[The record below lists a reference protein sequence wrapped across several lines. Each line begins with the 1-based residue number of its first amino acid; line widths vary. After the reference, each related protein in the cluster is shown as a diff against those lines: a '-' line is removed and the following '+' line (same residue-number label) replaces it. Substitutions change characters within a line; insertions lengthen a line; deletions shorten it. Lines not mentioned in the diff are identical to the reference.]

1 MSGSIFRHEQR
12 VSYSLCTIGN
22 HVYYSRYLDI
32 LEVARGEFFR
42 HLGLPFRQWQERE
55 IIFPVVECQ
64 LRYKGAARYDD
75 AQLVESP
82 RRFGE
87 LAEQLPGISPNI
99 LTDRLRHL
107 ERNGMVATVPYSRRP
122 IRLAYGLTDSGRD
135 LHGAIG
141 LLAAWG
147 ARRTGTA
154 EGPVHDACGTPL
166 EARLFCP
173 TCSIPVDEAHDEV
186 LRWL

>member
-1 MSGSIFRHEQR
+1 MTGGRQDCMIMSSGLS
-12 VSYSLCTIGN
+12 SALALIGDRWTLQI
-22 HVYYSRYLDI
+22 V
-32 LEVARGEFFR
+32 
-42 HLGLPFRQWQERE
+42 
-55 IIFPVVECQ
+55 
-64 LRYKGAARYDD
+64 